1 METKM
6 HNKIQIQVPDTKLE
20 DWQEIVD
27 ILAQLFEIPAAL
39 VMRLQEP
46 HIEVFVSSRSKGNP
60 YHPGDRET
68 VWGSG
73 LYCERVIQSRD
84 KLLVPNALKD
94 ERWKENPDIKWNMI
108 SYLGFPI
115 LLPDGTPFG
124 TICVLDSKENAYSDV
139 FERLMQKFQRMI
151 QSDLEIIDA
160 NQRLGEKNRELMDDL
175 SETSVNIYKTIVSSI
190 PEPMAVIDE
199 NNTYVMVNPGFERF
213 WNLDKTGIIGKHV
226 QDIIGTKEYKEIV
239 KERAERCLKGESV
252 SYGIWL
258 HSPALGR
265 RFVQIHYHPYGTVP
279 GEIAGRIAIGYD
291 MTEHKQVEQAL
302 RDKEERF
309 RRIIENTNAG
319 YFFIDKQGNFQQVNQ
334 AWLNIHG
341 YDSADEVIGRPYTLT
356 QAPADLNG
364 AGQNVER
371 LLSGKTIATGE
382 FTRRCRDGSIGY
394 HSFSA
399 HPVVQDGEVMGL
411 EGFII
416 DTNER
421 KRADEQSHQLRKAES
436 LSRMAG
442 AVAHHFNNQ
451 LTVVLGNLEMA
462 LEDLQEAPGIRNCLL
477 AALKAA
483 KRSSEI
489 SGLMLTYIGQGIDK
503 SEALD
508 LSRLVRR
515 HLPMVQALIP
525 KDIVLE
531 TDVMS
536 SGPIVF
542 ANANQVRMA
551 LNHLITNSVE
561 AMGGR
566 NGRVRLSVRTLPAA
580 DIPGGLLA
588 PTTWKPVDG
597 DYACLK
603 VEDTGC
609 GVTPLEMPKLFDP
622 FFTTKFTGRGL
633 GLSVVLGLV
642 KVWRGAVRVESIKDQ
657 GSTFCILLPVFNE
670 APSGASDTAAGS
682 QEADYSG
689 LVLMV
694 DDQEPVR
701 KMGETLLS
709 RLGFSILSAAA
720 GAEALGLFRRH
731 PGEVCCVIT
740 DLTMPG
746 MDGWELL
753 AALRRIQPGLPV
765 ILASGYEEALAM
777 GRDAPEQ
784 PNAFLHK
791 PYSKADLK
799 TALNRALMDGRGT
812 AS

>member
-1 METKM
+1 MQ
-6 HNKIQIQVPDTKLE
+6 HKIQIRVPATKLE

-46 HIEVFVSSRSKGNP
+46 DIEVFVSSRSNGNP
-60 YHPGDRET
+60 YHPGDREP

-73 LYCERVIQSRD
+73 LYCETVIKNRD
-84 KLLVPNALKD
+84 RLLVPNALKD

-115 LLPDGTPFG
+115 LLPDGNPFG
-124 TICVLDSKENAYSDV
+124 TICVLDNKENAYSEV

-151 QSDLEIIDA
+151 QSDLEILYT
-160 NQRLGEKNRELMDDL
+160 NQRLGEKNRELMHDL
-175 SETSVNIYKTIVSSI
+175 SETSVNLYKTIVASI
-190 PEPMAVIDE
+190 PEPLAVIDE

-213 WNLDKTGIIGKHV
+213 WDLDKTQIIGKQV
-226 QDIIGTKEYKEIV
+226 QDIIGTKEFRETIKE
-239 KERAERCLKGESV
+239 KADRCLKGESF
-252 SYGIWL
+252 SFGTWL
-258 HSPALGR
+258 DSPTLGR
-265 RFVQIHYHPYGTVP
+265 RYVQLHYHPYGTVP

-291 MTEHKQVEQAL
+291 MTEQKQVEQAL
-302 RDKEERF
+302 RDNEERF
-309 RRIIENTNAG
+309 RRIIENTSAG

-341 YDSADEVIGRPYTLT
+341 YDSADEVLGWPYTLT
-356 QAPADLNG
+356 QAPADLKA
-364 AGQNVER
+364 AGQNMER
-371 LLSGKTIATGE
+371 LLSGKAIATGE
-382 FTRRCRDGSIGY
+382 FTRRCKDGSIGY

-451 LTVVLGNLEMA
+451 LTVVLGNLEIA
-462 LEDLQEAPGIRNCLL
+462 LEDLHEAPGIRNCLL

-483 KRSSEI
+483 KRSSEM
-489 SGLMLTYIGQGIDK
+489 SGLMLTCIGQGIDK

-508 LSRLVRR
+508 LSGLVRR

-525 KDIVLE
+525 KGIVLE

-536 SGPIVF
+536 SGPLVF

-551 LNHLITNSVE
+551 LNHLITNSAE
-561 AMGGR
+561 AMGDRKGR
-566 NGRVRLSVRTLPAA
+566 IRISVRTLPAA
-580 DIPGGLLA
+580 DIPGGFLA
-588 PTTWKPVDG
+588 PTTWKPVD
-597 DYACLK
+597 DTYACLT
-603 VEDTGC
+603 VMDTGC
-609 GVTPLEMPKLFDP
+609 GIPPLEMPKLFDP

-633 GLSVVLGLV
+633 GLPVVLGLV
-642 KVWRGAVRVESIKDQ
+642 KAWQGAVRVESIKDQ
-657 GSTFCILLPVFNE
+657 GSTFCILLPVFKAE
-670 APSGASDTAAGS
+670 APGASDTAATHK
-682 QEADYSG
+682 EAEYSG

-694 DDQEPVR
+694 DDQASVR

-709 RLGFSILSAAA
+709 RLGFSILSAAG
-720 GAEALGLFRRH
+720 GAEALDLFRQH
-731 PGEVCCVIT
+731 PGEVCCVVT

-746 MDGWELL
+746 MDGWEVL

-791 PYSKADLK
+791 PYSKAELK

>member
-1 METKM
+1 MQ
-6 HNKIQIQVPDTKLE
+6 HKIQIQMPDAKLE
-20 DWQEIVD
+20 DWQEMVD
-27 ILAQLFEIPAAL
+27 ILAHIFEIPAAL

-46 HIEVFVSSRSKGNP
+46 YMEVFVSSRSNGNP
-60 YHPGDRET
+60 YHPGDREP

-73 LYCERVIQSRD
+73 LYCERVIKSRD

-94 ERWKENPDIKWNMI
+94 EHWKENPDIKLNMI

-115 LLPDGTPFG
+115 LLPDGSPFG
-124 TICVLDSKENAYSDV
+124 TICVLDNKENAYSDA
-139 FERLMQKFQRMI
+139 FERLMQKFQRLI
-151 QSDLEIIDA
+151 QSDLEILYT
-160 NQRLGEKNRELMDDL
+160 NQMMLEKNRALTDSL

-190 PEPMAVIDE
+190 SEPLAVIDE

-213 WNLDKTGIIGKHV
+213 WNLDKTEIVGKQV
-226 QDIIGTKEYKEIV
+226 QDIIGTKEFREIV
-239 KERAERCLKGESV
+239 KERADRCLKGESF
-252 SYGIWL
+252 SFGTWL
-258 HSPALGR
+258 DSPALGR
-265 RFVQIHYHPYGTVP
+265 RFVQLHYHPYGIVP

-309 RRIIENTNAG
+309 RRIIENTSAG
-319 YFFIDKQGNFQQVNQ
+319 YFFIDKKGNFQQVNQ

-341 YDSADEVIGRPYTLT
+341 YDSADEVIGQPYTLT
-356 QAPADLNG
+356 QVPADLKA
-364 AGQNVER
+364 AGQNMER
-371 LLSGKTIATGE
+371 LFSGKAIATGE
-382 FTRRCRDGSIGY
+382 FTRKCRDGSIGY

-399 HPVVQDGEVMGL
+399 HPVVQEGEVIGL

-451 LTVVLGNLEMA
+451 LTVVMGNLEIA
-462 LEDLQEAPGIRNCLL
+462 LEDLHEEPGIRNCLSE
-477 AALKAA
+477 ALKAA

-515 HLPMVQALIP
+515 HLPIVQALIP
-525 KDIVLE
+525 KGIVLE

-536 SGPIVF
+536 SGPMVF

-566 NGRVRLSVRTLPAA
+566 KGRIRLSVRTLPAA
-580 DIPGGLLA
+580 DIPGGLIA
-588 PTTWKPVDG
+588 PTNWKPVD
-597 DYACLK
+597 DTYACLT
-603 VEDTGC
+603 VADTGC
-609 GVTPLEMPKLFDP
+609 GIPQPEMPKLFDP

-642 KVWRGAVRVESIKDQ
+642 KVWQGAVRVESIKDQ
-657 GSTFCILLPVFNE
+657 GSTFCILLPIFKD
-670 APSGASDTAAGS
+670 APPDAPDTATMAK
-682 QEADYSG
+682 EAEYSG
-689 LVLMV
+689 LVLVV
-694 DDQEPVR
+694 DDQASVR

-709 RLGFSILSAAA
+709 RLGFSVLSAAG
-720 GAEALGLFRRH
+720 GAEALDLFRQH
-731 PGEVCCVIT
+731 QGEVCCVVT

-746 MDGWELL
+746 LDGWEVL

-791 PYSKADLK
+791 PYSKVELK
-799 TALNRALMDGRGT
+799 NALNRALMDGRGT

>member
-6 HNKIQIQVPDTKLE
+6 QNKIRIPEAKLK

-27 ILAQLFEIPAAL
+27 ILARIFKTPAAL

-46 HIEVFVSSRSKGNP
+46 YVEVFVSSRSKGNP
-60 YHPGDRET
+60 YHPGDREP

-73 LYCERVIQSRD
+73 LYCETVIKSRGR
-84 KLLVPNALKD
+84 LLVPNALKD
-94 ERWKENPDIKWNMI
+94 EDWKENPDIKWNMI

-115 LLPDGTPFG
+115 LLPDGSPFG
-124 TICVLDSKENAYSDV
+124 TLCVLDNKENAYSDV
-139 FERLMQKFQRMI
+139 FERLTQKFQRMI
-151 QSDLEIIDA
+151 QSDLEILYTH
-160 NQRLGEKNRELMDDL
+160 QMMLEKNRALTDSL
-175 SETSVNIYKTIVSSI
+175 SETLFNIYETIVSSI
-190 PEPMAVIDE
+190 SEPLAVIDE

-213 WNLDKTGIIGKHV
+213 WDLDKTEIIGKQV
-226 QDIIGTKEYKEIV
+226 KDIIGTKEFRETIKE
-239 KERAERCLKGESV
+239 KADRCLKGESF
-252 SYGIWL
+252 SFGTWL
-258 HSPALGR
+258 DSPGLGR
-265 RFVQIHYHPYGTVP
+265 RYVQLHYYPYRTGR

-291 MTEHKQVEQAL
+291 MTEHKQIEQAL

-309 RRIIENTNAG
+309 RRIIENTSAG
-319 YFFIDKQGNFQQVNQ
+319 YFFIDKQGKFQQVNQ

-341 YDSADEVIGRPYTLT
+341 YDSPDEVIGRPYTLT
-356 QAPADLNG
+356 QVTSELKAAE
-364 AGQNVER
+364 QNVER
-371 LLSGKTIATGE
+371 LFSGKVIAAGE
-382 FTRRCRDGSIGY
+382 FTRKCRDGSIGY

-399 HPVVQDGEVMGL
+399 HPVVQEGEVIGL

-451 LTVVLGNLEMA
+451 LTVVLGNLEIA
-462 LEDLQEAPGIRNCLL
+462 LEDLHEAPGIRNCLL

-525 KDIVLE
+525 KGVVLE

-536 SGPIVF
+536 SGPMVF
-542 ANANQVRMA
+542 ANANQVRIT
-551 LNHLITNSVE
+551 LNHLITNSAE
-561 AMGGR
+561 AMGDGKGR
-566 NGRVRLSVRTLPAA
+566 IRLSVRTIPAA
-580 DIPGGLLA
+580 DIPGGLIA
-588 PTTWKPVDG
+588 PMTWKPVD
-597 DYACLK
+597 DTYVCLT
-603 VEDTGC
+603 VADTGC
-609 GVTPLEMPKLFDP
+609 GIPQPEMPKPFDP

-633 GLSVVLGLV
+633 GLPVVLGLV
-642 KVWRGAVRVESIKDQ
+642 KAWQGAVRVESIKDQ
-657 GSTFCILLPVFNE
+657 GSTFCILLPVFKAD
-670 APSGASDTAAGS
+670 APGASDTATKNN
-682 QEADYSG
+682 EAEYSG

-694 DDQEPVR
+694 DDQESVR

-709 RLGFSILSAAA
+709 RLGFSVLPAAG
-720 GAEALGLFRRH
+720 GAEALDLFRQH
-731 PGEVCCVIT
+731 PGEVCCVVT

-746 MDGWELL
+746 LDGWEVL

-791 PYSKADLK
+791 PYSTAELK

>member
-1 METKM
+1 MQ
-6 HNKIQIQVPDTKLE
+6 HKIQIQVPDAKLE

-46 HIEVFVSSRSKGNP
+46 DIEVFVSSRSNGNP
-60 YHPGDRET
+60 YHPGDREP

-73 LYCERVIQSRD
+73 LYCETVIKNRD
-84 KLLVPNALKD
+84 RLLVPNALKD
-94 ERWKENPDIKWNMI
+94 ERWKENPDIRLNMI

-115 LLPDGTPFG
+115 LLPDGNPFG
-124 TICVLDSKENAYSDV
+124 TICVLDNKENAYSDV

-151 QSDLEIIDA
+151 QSDLEILYT
-160 NQRLGEKNRELMDDL
+160 NQRLGEKNGQLTDSLSDIQELSRR
-175 SETSVNIYKTIVSSI
+175 SE
-190 PEPMAVIDE
+190 A
-199 NNTYVMVNPGFERF
+199 
-213 WNLDKTGIIGKHV
+213 
-226 QDIIGTKEYKEIV
+226 
-239 KERAERCLKGESV
+239 
-252 SYGIWL
+252 
-258 HSPALGR
+258 
-265 RFVQIHYHPYGTVP
+265 
-279 GEIAGRIAIGYD
+279 
-291 MTEHKQVEQAL
+291 AL

-334 AWLNIHG
+334 AWLKIHG
-341 YDSADEVIGRPYTLT
+341 YDSADEVLGRPYTLT
-356 QAPADLNG
+356 QAPSDLK
-364 AGQNVER
+364 AAEQNVER
-371 LLSGKTIATGE
+371 LLSGKAIATGE
-382 FTRRCRDGSIGY
+382 STRRCKDGSIGY

-399 HPVVQDGEVMGL
+399 HPVLQDGEVTGL

-451 LTVVLGNLEMA
+451 LTVVLGNLEIA
-462 LEDLQEAPGIRNCLL
+462 LEDLHEGPGIRNCLL

-489 SGLMLTYIGQGIDK
+489 SGLMLTCIGQGIDK

-525 KDIVLE
+525 KGIVLE

-536 SGPIVF
+536 SGPLVF

-551 LNHLITNSVE
+551 LNHLITNSAE
-561 AMGGR
+561 AMDGCK
-566 NGRVRLSVRTLPAA
+566 GRVRISVRTLPAA
-580 DIPGGLLA
+580 DIPGGFLA
-588 PTTWKPVDG
+588 PTTWKPD
-597 DYACLK
+597 DDTYACLM
-603 VEDTGC
+603 VMDTGC
-609 GVTPLEMPKLFDP
+609 GIPPLEMPKLFDP

-633 GLSVVLGLV
+633 GLPVVLGLV
-642 KVWRGAVRVESIKDQ
+642 KAWHGAVRVESIKDQ
-657 GSTFCILLPVFNE
+657 GSTFCILLPVFKAD
-670 APSGASDTAAGS
+670 APSASDTAS
-682 QEADYSG
+682 THKEAEYSG

-694 DDQEPVR
+694 DDQASVR

-709 RLGFSILSAAA
+709 RLGFSILSAAS
-720 GAEALGLFRRH
+720 GAEALDFFRQH
-731 PGEVCCVIT
+731 PGEVCCVVT

-746 MDGWELL
+746 MDGWEVL
-753 AALRRIQPGLPV
+753 AALRRIQPDLPV

-791 PYSKADLK
+791 PYSKAELK